1 MYRETCSL
9 QVKEAKMR
17 RWILVGAL
25 SVLLG
30 TSHSHATNESQAAAL
45 FLLIEPGAW
54 VGAMGGSFVTL
65 SQDVLCTYYNPAG
78 LAGQR
83 DKQLTFMHTDWLPAL
98 VSDMYYEY
106 FGYSQYLKGWGNV
119 GVAFTFLDMGKQIYT
134 TEYGTE
140 QGTFHSYDAALS
152 FSYGT
157 YMSRRLALGVTLKFV
172 YSHLAET
179 GAGHERGKGIG
190 SSVAM
195 DLGLLY
201 YTSVPGLRVGAA
213 LKNVGP
219 KISYID
225 VAQAD
230 PLPTYFAVGASWKVL
245 DTEYNDVVI
254 VLDLYK
260 PLVRRKGSRLQALLS
275 AWTDEGLKEELE
287 QVDLHLGV
295 EYTYSSFLA
304 LRAGYSYDKDGE
316 LKTPTFGFG
325 LRYNWIQM
333 DYAYLPARNTALED
347 NQRFSVTLRW

>member
-1 MYRETCSL
+1 
-9 QVKEAKMR
+9 MR

>member
-1 MYRETCSL
+1 
-9 QVKEAKMR
+9 MR

-30 TSHSHATNESQAAAL
+30 ASPSHATNESQAAAL

-83 DKQLTFMHTDWLPAL
+83 DRQLTFMHTNWLPAL

-119 GVAFTFLDMGKQIYT
+119 GVAFTFFDMGKQIYT

-190 SSVAM
+190 SSVAV

-201 YTSVPGLRVGAA
+201 HTSVPGLRVGVA
-213 LKNVGP
+213 LRNVGP

-230 PLPTYFAVGASWKVL
+230 PLPTHFTVGASWKVL
-245 DTEYNDVVI
+245 DTEYNDVVL

-260 PLVRRKGSRLQALLS
+260 PLVRREGSRLEALLS
-275 AWTDEGLKEELE
+275 AWTDEGLREELE

-325 LRYNWIQM
+325 LKYNWIQM

>member
-1 MYRETCSL
+1 
-9 QVKEAKMR
+9 
-17 RWILVGAL
+17 
-25 SVLLG
+25 
-30 TSHSHATNESQAAAL
+30 
-45 FLLIEPGAW
+45 
-54 VGAMGGSFVTL
+54 
-65 SQDVLCTYYNPAG
+65 
-78 LAGQR
+78 
-83 DKQLTFMHTDWLPAL
+83 
-98 VSDMYYEY
+98 MYYEY

-119 GVAFTFLDMGKQIYT
+119 GVAFTFFDMGKQIYT

-190 SSVAM
+190 SSVAV

-201 YTSVPGLRVGAA
+201 HTSVPGLRVGVA
-213 LKNVGP
+213 LRNVGP

-230 PLPTYFAVGASWKVL
+230 PLPTHFTVGASWKVL
-245 DTEYNDVVI
+245 DTEYNDVVL

-260 PLVRRKGSRLQALLS
+260 PLVRREGSRLEALLS
-275 AWTDEGLKEELE
+275 AWTDEGLREELE

-325 LRYNWIQM
+325 LKYNWIQM

>member
-1 MYRETCSL
+1 
-9 QVKEAKMR
+9 MR

-225 VAQAD
+225 VDQAD

>member
-1 MYRETCSL
+1 
-9 QVKEAKMR
+9 MR

-25 SVLLG
+25 NVLLG
-30 TSHSHATNESQAAAL
+30 ASPSHATNESQAAAL

-83 DKQLTFMHTDWLPAL
+83 DRQLTFMHTNWLPAL
-98 VSDMYYEY
+98 VPDMYYEY

-119 GVAFTFLDMGKQIYT
+119 GAAITLFDMGEQQYT

-140 QGTFHSYDAALS
+140 QGTFHSYDAAIS

-157 YMSRRLALGVTLKFV
+157 YMSKRLALGVNLKFI
-172 YSHLAET
+172 YSHLAPK
-179 GAGHERGKGIG
+179 GAGHERGKGEG
-190 SSVAM
+190 TSVAM
-195 DLGLLY
+195 DFGILY
-201 YTSVPGLRVGAA
+201 YSPVPGLRFGMV
-213 LKNVGP
+213 LRNVGP

-230 PLPTYFAVGASWKVL
+230 PLPTHFTIGASWKVL
-245 DTEYNDVVI
+245 DTEYNDLTL

-260 PLVRRKGSRLQALLS
+260 PLVRREGSRFGALFS
-275 AWTDEGLKEELE
+275 AWTDEGLKEEVE
-287 QVDLHLGV
+287 QVDLHVGL
-295 EYTYSSFLA
+295 EYTYGSFLA
-304 LRAGYSYDKDGE
+304 LRAGYSYDRDGKLE
-316 LKTPTFGFG
+316 TPTFGFG

>member
-1 MYRETCSL
+1 
-9 QVKEAKMR
+9 
-17 RWILVGAL
+17 VGAL

-30 TSHSHATNESQAAAL
+30 ASPSHATNESQAAAL

-83 DKQLTFMHTDWLPAL
+83 DRQLTFMHTNWLPAL

-119 GVAFTFLDMGKQIYT
+119 GVAFTFFDMGKQIYT

-190 SSVAM
+190 SSVAV

-201 YTSVPGLRVGAA
+201 HTSVSGLRVGVA
-213 LKNVGP
+213 LRNVGP

-230 PLPTYFAVGASWKVL
+230 PLPTHFTVGASWKVL
-245 DTEYNDVVI
+245 DTEYNDVVL

-260 PLVRRKGSRLQALLS
+260 PLVRRESSRLEALLS

-325 LRYNWIQM
+325 LKYNWIQM